1 MANHFRE
8 NAERLREIAASAA
21 HISADQKETLET
33 AARAMLRLSMLRN
46 DLLVTAITD
55 SAGGDNLAAD
65 LMSLLD
71 LHSGS

>member
-8 NAERLREIAASAA
+8 TAERLREIAASAA
-21 HISADQKETLET
+21 PLSADQQETLEV
-33 AARAMLRLSMLRN
+33 AARAMLRLSLLRN
-46 DLLVTAITD
+46 DLIVTAIND
-55 SAGGDNLAAD
+55 SDGGDNLAAD

>member
-33 AARAMLRLSMLRN
+33 AARALVRLSMLRN
-46 DLLVTAITD
+46 DLLVTAIND
-55 SAGGDNLAAD
+55 YDGGDNLAAD

>member
-8 NAERLREIAASAA
+8 TAERLREIAASAGYL
-21 HISADQKETLET
+21 SAAQQETLEV
-33 AARAMLRLSMLRN
+33 AARAMLRLSLLRN
-46 DLLVTAITD
+46 DLIVTSLND
-55 SAGGDNLAAD
+55 SDGGDNLAAD

>member
-8 NAERLREIAASAA
+8 TAERLREIAASA
-21 HISADQKETLET
+21 DQLSVAQQETLEV
-33 AARAMLRLSMLRN
+33 AARAMLRLSLLRN
-46 DLLVTAITD
+46 DLIVTSLND
-55 SAGGDNLAAD
+55 SDGADNLAAD